1 MPDGHVP
8 RRRVLEAWRAERHAQ
23 RDAAL
28 ARLDDRTALW
38 SGVVLVLMML
48 FMMIGPEPYT
58 HQVTVDALS
67 GGSLTSPL
75 NRMVWLVVLAL
86 TLPIIWVRR
95 GEFLALGLRVWPLL
109 LLFVWFGA
117 TTRWAIDPVASD
129 RRYILYLV
137 NLIVGMALAAGLHD
151 ARRMHAAL
159 ATACAIIILIDLF
172 SWVAMPGKSMTDIG
186 LAAIHNHKNTLGS
199 VMLLSA
205 LVIMPYVFFG
215 RGLKTRLF
223 WAAMFAGCL
232 ALLVASKSKTSLAIV
247 LTTVVLTPALLAC
260 LRLRSGALLAAG
272 ALAVMTLLAVAFSW
286 IAWCYASGLDP
297 LYPFRELTFT
307 RRTDVWMFALGQFVQ
322 HPITG
327 QGFAS
332 FWDVDPSVQP
342 SLQTG
347 MWFAQ
352 STYTNQSHNGYFD
365 LLVTTGAPGLVGA
378 LFLLLRWM
386 TRGLGLVR
394 ECLRAH
400 DIDGRLALP
409 HALFLGVFPLMFF
422 AHNFMESSYFTANS
436 MFGIIILLVGI
447 DIDMRHAT
455 PIVPSLSHARP
466 HAVSIAAARP

>member
-1 MPDGHVP
+1 MPEGQAP
-8 RRRVLEAWRAERHAQ
+8 RRQALDAWRAERRGQ
-23 RDAAL
+23 REAAL

-75 NRMVWLVVLAL
+75 NRMVWLAVLAL
-86 TLPIIWVRR
+86 SLPIIWVRR
-95 GEFLALGLRVWPLL
+95 SEFLALGLRVWPLL

-129 RRYILYLV
+129 RRYILYLI
-137 NLIVGMALAAGLHD
+137 NLVVGMALAAGLHD

-159 ATACAIIILIDLF
+159 ATACAIIILVDLF
-172 SWVAMPGKSMTDIG
+172 SWVAMPGKSMTEIG

-205 LVIMPYVFFG
+205 LVIMPYILFA
-215 RGLKTRLF
+215 RDLKTRLF
-223 WAAMFAGCL
+223 WVVMFAGCL

-247 LTTVVLTPALLAC
+247 LVTVVLTPALLAC
-260 LRLRSGALLAAG
+260 LRLRAGALLAAA
-272 ALAVMTLLAVAFSW
+272 ALAVASLLALAFSW
-286 IAWCYASGLDP
+286 LAWCYVSGLDP

-342 SLQTG
+342 SLRTG

-365 LLVTTGAPGLVGA
+365 LLVTTGAPGLIGA

-386 TRGLGLVR
+386 GRGLGLVR

-400 DIDGRLALP
+400 DLDGRLALP

-455 PIVPSLSHARP
+455 PLAPTTTRVTLHAP
-466 HAVSIAAARP
+466 IAAARP